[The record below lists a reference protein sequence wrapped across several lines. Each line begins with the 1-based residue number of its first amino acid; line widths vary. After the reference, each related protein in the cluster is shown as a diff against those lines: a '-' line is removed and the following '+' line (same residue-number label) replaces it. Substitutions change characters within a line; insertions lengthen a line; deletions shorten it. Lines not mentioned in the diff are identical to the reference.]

1 MDIKTVPKN
10 ILSTLKKYKYAIL
23 VLLIGLALMMIPTGK
38 SGTQSTDN
46 TDVHSEIRGTLSEE
60 LREILKRIDGAG
72 DVQVMLTVK
81 SGEEVIYYENEDITT
96 SGDSNTVQKSV
107 VTVTDADKNQEGL
120 IIRIDPAKY
129 LGAIVVCQGADSAS
143 VRYSI
148 MDAVSKVTGLSSD
161 RISIL
166 KMK

>member
-10 ILSTLKKYKYAIL
+10 ILSALKKYKYAIL